1 MMWKK
6 RQKKLLIG
14 TVSKFFKAHQE
25 TRCKI
30 PINHLIKIQINQ
42 TKKKVLISKNGD
54 LIRWNN

>member
-14 TVSKFFKAHQE
+14 KVSKFIKAHQE
-25 TRCKI
+25 TMCKI
-30 PINHLIKIQINQ
+30 PINHLIKILINQ

-54 LIRWNN
+54 LIRWNS